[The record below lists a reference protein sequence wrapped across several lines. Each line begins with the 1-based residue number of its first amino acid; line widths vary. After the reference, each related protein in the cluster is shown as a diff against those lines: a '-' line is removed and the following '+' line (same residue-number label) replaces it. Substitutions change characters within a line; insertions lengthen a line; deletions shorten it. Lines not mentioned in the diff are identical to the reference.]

1 MSDLKWRHFFVGYVA
16 TKNGNKTFGN
26 YRMKV
31 PSTGIVQHQNHI
43 ANMIVMDELKDKPDE
58 LIILSIS
65 ELPEADAK
73 TFLGNDF

>member
-1 MSDLKWRHFFVGYVA
+1 
-16 TKNGNKTFGN
+16 
-26 YRMKV
+26 
-31 PSTGIVQHQNHI
+31 
-43 ANMIVMDELKDKPDE
+43 MIVMDELKDKPDE